1 MWRAWTVH
9 KIPGPWLSGLVGAG
23 TTRKHRSHGRG
34 CPRQKERGGNSP
46 YLLPFLLGPP
56 FGLISRHQLGRDGKW
71 LAFPCS
77 VSADDSRGKAMP
89 VSCKWWNPASSE
101 AVFRGKIF
109 LVTLQL
115 TWLSPLPVLRQ
126 GSWNWNHW
134 EGLSQEVW
142 DSFHHDCPKICS
154 GVSDPGMKGLQ
165 A

>member
-46 YLLPFLLGPP
+46 YRLPFPLGPP

-77 VSADDSRGKAMP
+77 VSADGSRGKAMP

-126 GSWNWNHW
+126 GSWNRNHW